1 VGLGKNKDTT
11 YVIDFGL
18 AKRYSDPRTGLHIR
32 YQESKGMTGTA
43 RYVSINSHLGIEQSR
58 RDDLESIGYVL
69 IYFLRGNLPWEK
81 LEAQSKLEKFRKIME
96 TKINTPIDELCR
108 GYPGIP
114 SL

>member
-1 VGLGKNKDTT
+1 
-11 YVIDFGL
+11 
-18 AKRYSDPRTGLHIR
+18 
-32 YQESKGMTGTA
+32 MTGTA